1 MSLVKLCR
9 DGDLEGVKQALQSG
23 ADVNAND
30 WYGSTGL
37 MWAVDNNHNSVVALL
52 LENQNIDVNWKND
65 GGWCALHWAVRSQ
78 NNKALKMLLNVPGID
93 VNIVNN
99 KGWSAIHR
107 AVIKDNIE
115 GLKLLL
121 GHPSLTALTL
131 NHKDKKGDT
140 AVMQAL
146 TGKRL
151 EHLAVLIAD
160 PRVDLD
166 ITDRE
171 GRSLDEVARWVFFS
185 CGILKI
191 ARTHMDW
198 VFCQMRTIFFTIRH
212 FLGKFTNFQVHTYQY
227 RDLQ

>member
-1 MSLVKLCR
+1 MPLIRLCI
-9 DGDLEGVKQALQSG
+9 DGDLEGVKQALGSDG
-23 ADVNAND
+23 ADVNSKD

-37 MWAVDNNHNSVVALL
+37 MWAVDINHNSVVDLMLATP
-52 LENQNIDVNWKND
+52 NIDVNLKND

-78 NNKALKMLLNVPGID
+78 NNEGLRLLLNVPTID

-121 GHPSLTALTL
+121 SHPSLTALTL

-140 AVMQAL
+140 AVMLAL
-146 TGKRL
+146 KGKRL
-151 EHLAVLIAD
+151 AVLVAD

-166 ITDRE
+166 INDKE
-171 GRSLDEVARWVFFS
+171 GRSLEEVARW
-185 CGILKI
+185 
-191 ARTHMDW
+191 A
-198 VFCQMRTIFFTIRH
+198 
-212 FLGKFTNFQVHTYQY
+212 FLSHK
-227 RDLQ
+227 